1 MGKLLVVDDDQN
13 LRLLY
18 QKELEVMGH
27 QITTA
32 ASAEE
37 ARQSFEKEKPEL
49 VVLDL
54 KLTAEEGGLEALRW
68 MRDYDPRIPIV
79 INTAYPAY
87 KADFSSWLADAYIVK
102 SGNLEELKATISKL
116 LNKNQ

>member
-18 QKELEVMGH
+18 QKELEAMGH

-37 ARQSFEKEKPEL
+37 ARQAFEKEKPEL

-68 MRDYDPRIPIV
+68 MRDFDPRIPIV

-116 LNKNQ
+116 LNK

>member
-1 MGKLLVVDDDQN
+1 MGKLLVVDDEQN
-13 LRLLY
+13 IRLLY
-18 QKELEVMGH
+18 QKELEVQGH
-27 QITTA
+27 QVITA

-37 ARQSFEKEKPEL
+37 ARLCFEKEKPEL

-54 KLTAEEGGLEALRW
+54 KLTVEEGGLEALRW
-68 MRDYDPRIPIV
+68 MRDFDPKIPIV

-102 SGNLEELKATISKL
+102 SGNLDELKATIEKI
-116 LNKNQ
+116 LNKN

>member
-18 QKELEVMGH
+18 KKELEAVGH

-37 ARQSFEKEKPEL
+37 ARQCFEKEKPEL

-68 MRDYDPRIPIV
+68 MRDYDPKIPIV

-102 SGNLEELKATISKL
+102 SGNLEELKATINKL
-116 LNKNQ
+116 LSKNQ

>member
-1 MGKLLVVDDDQN
+1 MSKLLVVDDDQN

-18 QKELEVMGH
+18 QKELEAMGH
-27 QITTA
+27 QITAA
-32 ASAEE
+32 ASAQE
-37 ARQSFEKEKPEL
+37 ARNCFAAQKPEL

-68 MRDYDPRIPIV
+68 MRDFDPKIPII

-102 SGNLEELKATISKL
+102 SGNLEELKTTIEKL
-116 LNKNQ
+116 LNKN

>member
-1 MGKLLVVDDDQN
+1 MGKLLVVEDDQN

-18 QKELEVMGH
+18 QKELEAMGH
-27 QITTA
+27 RIA
-32 ASAEE
+32 AAGSAEE
-37 ARQSFEKEKPEL
+37 ARQEFEKEKPEL

-54 KLTAEEGGLEALRW
+54 KLTDGEGGLEALRW
-68 MRDYDPRIPIV
+68 MRDYDPRVPIV

-102 SGNLEELKATISKL
+102 SGNLDELKATISKL
-116 LNKNQ
+116 LDKIQ

>member
-13 LRLLY
+13 LRILY
-18 QKELEVMGH
+18 QKELEAAGH
-27 QITTA
+27 KITTA

-37 ARQSFEKEKPEL
+37 ARVEFEKEKPEL

-68 MRDYDPRIPIV
+68 MRDFDPKIPII
-79 INTAYPAY
+79 INTAFPAY
-87 KADFSSWLADAYIVK
+87 KADFSSWLADAYLVK
-102 SGNLEELKATISKL
+102 SGNLDELKDTINKL